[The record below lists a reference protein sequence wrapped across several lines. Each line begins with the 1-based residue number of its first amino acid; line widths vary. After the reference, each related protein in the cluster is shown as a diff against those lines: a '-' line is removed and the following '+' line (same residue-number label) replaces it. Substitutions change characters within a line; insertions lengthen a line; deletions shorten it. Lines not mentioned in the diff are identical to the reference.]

1 VRIRWWDVGLVVVFS
16 SRGGGRNLEGCK
28 LKLRFRGRACS
39 REEDP
44 VGWVSGFRGRAMEE
58 LVVREEGKV
67 VK

>member
-1 VRIRWWDVGLVVVFS
+1 MGLAVEVHDLDEVGEVGV
-16 SRGGGRNLEGCK
+16 GE
-28 LKLRFRGRACS
+28 LRFRGRACS

-58 LVVREEGKV
+58 LVVTEEGKV